1 MTLNILYE
9 QIDGF
14 TLYSIDTCNIP
25 PITSLA
31 GIPPAIRGLEKY
43 FSLKTP
49 CWIKQHGKG
58 VRRKTEGVEVEPPK
72 PKKNSS
78 GLKFDD
84 DTDFNV
90 QGTSSLAVTLHPSAN
105 KHLKPATNRVR

>member
-1 MTLNILYE
+1 M
-9 QIDGF
+9 D
-14 TLYSIDTCNIP
+14 YSP
-25 PITSLA
+25 PE
-31 GIPPAIRGLEKY
+31 IRGLKKY
-43 FSLKTP
+43 TTLRNP
-49 CWIKQHGKG
+49 CLVEQHGKG
-58 VRRKTEGVEVEPPK
+58 RKRKAEGIEVEPPK
-72 PKKNSS
+72 PKKKSS